1 MEETPHIAAYTA
13 EEERLLLDLARQTL
27 RRVASG
33 QRPLAP
39 DLAAFSPALC
49 EPRACFVTL
58 RTCGEGLL
66 RGCTGTL
73 LARRPLAEEVV
84 AMTVQTALHDPRFRP
99 VTAWEVDGLHI
110 EISVLTPPQPL
121 DFAGPD
127 DLLARLR
134 PGVDGVTLYLD
145 QRRATFLPSVWE
157 SHGEPED
164 FLSLLAQKM
173 GLPANAWRRP
183 GLEVETYQAIV
194 IEEPLEPGHPTSA

>member
-1 MEETPHIAAYTA
+1 MEETPQIATYTA

-39 DLAAFSPALC
+39 DLATLPPALC

-73 LARRPLAEEVV
+73 VARRPLAEEVV

-99 VTAWEVDGLHI
+99 VTAWEVDGLRI
-110 EISVLTPPQPL
+110 EISVLTPPRPL
-121 DFAGPD
+121 CFDGPD
-127 DLLARLR
+127 DLVKRLR
-134 PGVDGVTLYLD
+134 PGVDGVTLYLEH
-145 QRRATFLPSVWE
+145 RRATFLPSVWE
-157 SHGEPED
+157 SHPEPEV

-173 GLPANAWRRP
+173 GLSPSAWRCP
-183 GLEVETYQAIV
+183 GLKVETYQAVV
-194 IEEPLEPGHPTSA
+194 IEEPLDLGHPTTA

>member
-1 MEETPHIAAYTA
+1 MDDTPPIAAYTA
-13 EEERLLLDLARQTL
+13 EEERLLLGLARQTL
-27 RRVASG
+27 RRVAGG

-39 DLAAFSPALC
+39 DLAAAPPALC
-49 EPRACFVTL
+49 APRACFVTL

-73 LARRPLAEEVV
+73 VARRPLAEEVV
-84 AMTVQTALHDPRFRP
+84 AMTAQTALYDPRFRP
-99 VTAWEVDGLHI
+99 VSAREVGELHI

-157 SHGEPED
+157 SHAEPAV

-173 GLPANAWRRP
+173 GCAPDAWRHP
-183 GLEVETYQAIV
+183 GLAVETYQAVV
-194 IEEPLEPGHPTSA
+194 IEEPLGPGRPTTA